1 MRLENLIFKLRT
13 LKEVHGNLRVGFT
26 GHYGEFFELED
37 DIEVETVDREDPV
50 KIIPKE
56 MVAVM
61 VAPNIG
67 EEPDWERNVIR
78 GSWKGANEAG
88 IDNCEMCGDYKK
100 LRTIHYVGPAPVPKK
115 DHLNVCVDCFHVL
128 NMPGWHACGCGG

>member
-37 DIEVETVDREDPV
+37 GIEVETVYRESPMET
-50 KIIPKE
+50 IPKE

-67 EEPDWERNVIR
+67 EEPD
-78 GSWKGANEAG
+78 
-88 IDNCEMCGDYKK
+88 
-100 LRTIHYVGPAPVPKK
+100 
-115 DHLNVCVDCFHVL
+115 
-128 NMPGWHACGCGG
+128 